1 METPNGATTPTPD
14 EAAAALREA
23 ESSRDQFSG
32 DLVLPRG
39 FHVALGVAIAI
50 QVLTAAIGIAEQS
63 TPGAGLAVVGAIAF
77 LAVGIDQLVRFRRLN
92 GVWLAGLASRVVFGT
107 GALASTGYALALA
120 IAVWTAFEEVWWLTV
135 LSAVAG
141 GVAYAVGGI
150 RWMRAYRGDPVRF
163 GRGESA
169 LLLGLMAVPLVVG
182 AVLLLV
188 ER

>member
-1 METPNGATTPTPD
+1 METPNGTTPTPD

-50 QVLTAAIGIAEQS
+50 QILTAAIGIAEQS
-63 TPGAGLAVVGAIAF
+63 AAGAGLAVIGAIVV
-77 LAVGIDQLVRFRRLN
+77 LAVGVDLLVRFRRLN
-92 GVWLAGLASRVVFGT
+92 GVWLAGLASRVVFGA
-107 GALASTGYALALA
+107 GALASTVYALALA

-135 LSAVAG
+135 ASAAAG
-141 GVAYAVGGI
+141 GVGYAAGGI

-163 GRGESA
+163 ERGESA
-169 LLLGLMAVPLVVG
+169 LMLGLMAVPLLIG
-182 AVLLLV
+182 AVLLVV